1 MTTSVTRNMQE
12 NTGEGTL
19 FVAFELSE
27 KTWKL
32 GFTTG
37 HGQQPRER
45 TVTAR
50 QQARVLDEIAQ
61 AKRRL
66 GLPETAP
73 VVSCYEAGREGFWL
87 HRFLQAHGIT
97 NHVVDSSAIEVNRRR
112 RRAKSDGL
120 DVRKLLHMLMRYH
133 HGERQVWQ
141 VVQVPAVA
149 AEDQRH
155 LHRDLETLKRER
167 ARTTTRIKGLLSS
180 QGLRVTRLSRL
191 PEQLDALRLW
201 DGSPIP
207 PGLRR
212 RVLRVYAHHTFLSQQ
227 IAELEVERRAVLQT
241 STDASLEKVRQ
252 LMLLKGIGLNGSWLL
267 VMEFFGWRAFTN
279 RREVGGLA
287 GFTPTPYQSGAST
300 REQGIT
306 KSGNRHVRWMTT
318 ELAWSWLRFQPD
330 SALSRWF
337 RERFGSGGKRLRRIG
352 IVAVARKLLIALWR
366 FLETGVLPEGAVL
379 KAGVNAFAL

>member
-1 MTTSVTRNMQE
+1 MTTPVTGKTQH
-12 NTGEGTL
+12 TITEGTL
-19 FVAFELSE
+19 FAAFELSE

-37 HGQQPRER
+37 HGQKPRER
-45 TVTAR
+45 HVPAR
-50 QQARVLDEIAQ
+50 DQERILDEIAQ

-73 VVSCYEAGREGFWL
+73 VVSCYEAGRDGFWL

-97 NHVVDSSAIEVNRRR
+97 NHVVDSSAIKVSRRR

-120 DVRKLLHMLMRYH
+120 DVRQLVTMLIRYH
-133 HGERQVWQ
+133 QGEDKVWQ
-141 VVQVPAVA
+141 VVKVPSAE

-155 LHRDLETLKRER
+155 LHRDLETLKQER
-167 ARTTTRIKGLLSS
+167 ASTTHRIKGLLSS
-180 QGLRVTRLSRL
+180 QGLQVTSLSKL
-191 PEQLDALRLW
+191 PEQLGAMRLW

-207 PGLRR
+207 SGLRQ
-212 RVLRVYAHHTFLSQQ
+212 RVLRVYAHHTFLSEQ
-227 IAELEVERRAVLQT
+227 IAAVDAQRRALLRT
-241 STDASLEKVRQ
+241 SQEMSIDKVRQ
-252 LMLLKGIGLNGSWLL
+252 LMWLKGIGMNGSWLL
-267 VMEFFGWRAFTN
+267 VMEFFAWREFNN

-287 GFTPTPYQSGAST
+287 GFTPTPYQSGESA

-318 ELAWSWLRFQPD
+318 ELAWCWLRYQPE
-330 SALSRWF
+330 SALSVWF
-337 RERFGSGGKRLRRIG
+337 RERYGSGGKRLRRIG

-379 KAGVNAFAL
+379 KAG